1 MLLPGSVEPL
11 TAAEPGP
18 VAQTLSRVSA
28 TARVSLNISSM
39 GNLRSG
45 QFPLLVEP
53 PPSFC
58 CLGNAEE
65 RLSSLAWISENWPIQ
80 SAGGGGVDVVVVVV
94 ELEASADA
102 EAEASCRR
110 VIFLG
115 RGLFLC
121 MRDDDDLSGVTTV

>member
-11 TAAEPGP
+11 TAAEPGL

-45 QFPLLVEP
+45 QFPFLVEP

-80 SAGGGGVDVVVVVV
+80 SAGGGGVEVVVVV
-94 ELEASADA
+94 ELDASADA
-102 EAEASCRR
+102 EAEASCLR

-121 MRDDDDLSGVTTV
+121 MRDDDVLSGVTTV